1 MDDKNGGD
9 NSNGIVKEE
18 DLSSLGELAAV
29 DSLLEDAA
37 TAIDEGKYQDA
48 LDGFEQALELT
59 KRIFGDNIE
68 LTELKHKI
76 ADIQKLLAEQNSKS
90 EE

>member
-1 MDDKNGGD
+1 MDDKNAGD
-9 NSNGIVKEE
+9 NNNGIVKIE

-29 DSLLEDAA
+29 DTLLEDAA
-37 TAIDEGKYQDA
+37 TATDEGKYQDA
-48 LDGFEQALELT
+48 LNGFEHALELT

-76 ADIQKLLAEQNSKS
+76 ADVHKLLDEQSTK
-90 EE
+90 E

>member
-1 MDDKNGGD
+1 MDDKITGD
-9 NSNGIVKEE
+9 NNGVVKKE

-37 TAIDEGKYQDA
+37 MAIDDGKYQDA
-48 LDGFEQALELT
+48 LNGFEQALELT

-76 ADIQKLLAEQNSKS
+76 TDVHKLLDEQNSH
-90 EE
+90 EQ